1 MSTVEPASPAQ
12 HSGQGGALRSTQSPE
27 SLGMLALR
35 LRGDLQAQ
43 APNQGR
49 RILIVATDDDAAGLE
64 TTLELAWCLAQ
75 DLGHSVLLVDGAFGE
90 RSLSVALGVA
100 DQPGLAEF
108 FDAAVDDDGAL
119 ERLEQPTAHAQIAVL
134 PQGRQGG
141 AQAIRAQRLQGLL
154 AQAGQRHEFVLVR
167 GSFRA
172 DVNRSLAFS
181 AEVDAA
187 LLVAVEEQTTWDQ
200 ITLGQ
205 RLLNECGARRVAL
218 VLADRP
224 APRRPGR
231 R

>member
-1 MSTVEPASPAQ
+1 
-12 HSGQGGALRSTQSPE
+12 
-27 SLGMLALR
+27 MLALR

-43 APNQGR
+43 SPSQGR

-64 TTLELAWCLAQ
+64 TTLELAWSLAQ
-75 DLGHSVLLVDGAFGE
+75 DLGHSVLLIDGAFGDG
-90 RSLSVALGVA
+90 SLSTALGLA
-100 DQPGLAEF
+100 DRPGLAELL
-108 FDAAVDDDGAL
+108 DAPADDTAAL

-141 AQAIRAQRLQGLL
+141 AQTIRAQRLQGLL
-154 AQAGQRHEFVLVR
+154 AQAGQRHDFVLVR
-167 GSFRA
+167 ASFGA
-172 DVNRSLAFS
+172 DVNRSMAFS
-181 AEVDAA
+181 AEMDAA

-200 ITLGQ
+200 ITRGQ

-224 APRRPGR
+224 PLRRTGR